1 MDSLSRRKA
10 ARVWAEVAGGELAG
24 TGLWMR
30 LGFILSMGRGMA
42 RPGGREGE
50 AKEDTEDPQPGG

>member
-10 ARVWAEVAGGELAG
+10 ARVWAGVAGGELAG

-30 LGFILSMGRGMA
+30 FGLMGRGVA
-42 RPGGREGE
+42 RPGGREGG
-50 AKEDTEDPQPGG
+50 AREDTENPQPGG